1 MKEVLLQTGSFEEVD
16 LVVQR
21 MQSQSV
27 KDQDTYKPVT
37 KTMLKEIYKWDE
49 S

>member
-16 LVVQR
+16 L
-21 MQSQSV
+21 SV

-37 KTMLKEIYKWDE
+37 KTMLREIYKWDE